1 MGPDSVGKIWS
12 VEKSF
17 KSPFIHQ
24 ELICGTGKVKGLF
37 KGPFKIFHLKRA
49 PDSLRILLHPVIC
62 ATMKNGI
69 NGGGVATVSQF
80 PRILGMNISLGI
92 GTNMERWTMV
102 DGAAD

>member
-1 MGPDSVGKIWS
+1 
-12 VEKSF
+12 
-17 KSPFIHQ
+17 
-24 ELICGTGKVKGLF
+24 
-37 KGPFKIFHLKRA
+37 
-49 PDSLRILLHPVIC
+49 
-62 ATMKNGI
+62 MKNGI